1 MRTLLTEIQQIDQ
14 HVQGT
19 AQPDDALLFEAK
31 LLLDAELSQ
40 KVEWHKQTLG
50 LVQQYGRKNL
60 VGMIRNVHTQL
71 FTLPQHQNFRQKI
84 LRLFK

>member
-19 AQPDDALLFEAK
+19 SAPDEALLFEAK
-31 LLLDAELSQ
+31 LLLDDELPL
-40 KVEWHKQTLG
+40 KVQWHKQTLG

-60 VGMIRNVHTQL
+60 VSIIGDVHNQL
-71 FTLPQHQNFRQKI
+71 FTLPQHQSFRQKI
-84 LRLFK
+84 TGLFR

>member
-1 MRTLLTEIQQIDQ
+1 MRTLLTEIQQIDE

-19 AQPDDALLFEAK
+19 AAPGEALLFEAK
-31 LLLDAELSQ
+31 LLLDTELPL

-60 VGMIRNVHTQL
+60 VSIIGNVHNQL
-71 FTLPQHQNFRQKI
+71 FTLPQHQSFKQKI
-84 LRLFK
+84 LQLFR